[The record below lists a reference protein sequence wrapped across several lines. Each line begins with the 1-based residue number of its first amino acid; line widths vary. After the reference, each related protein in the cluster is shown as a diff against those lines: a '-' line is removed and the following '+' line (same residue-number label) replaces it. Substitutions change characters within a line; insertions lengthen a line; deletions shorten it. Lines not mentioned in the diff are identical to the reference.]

1 MQNYPF
7 TLHVRLNAY
16 CKMGCQQHPSFYFYL
31 QRNKII
37 YLPNKIIYINNFSLL
52 SYFSISSLSLSLSLQ
67 QTNSNHHP
75 TSLLHH
81 QTPITNHNHHPNT
94 KPPPIQPPKHHTNT
108 DSTRDG
114 SRIQT

>member
-31 QRNKII
+31 QHNKII

-81 QTPITNHNHHPNT
+81 QTPITNHRSQP
-94 KPPPIQPPKHHTNT
+94 PPKHQTTTNPAT
-108 DSTRDG
+108 
-114 SRIQT
+114 QTPYQHRFNQGRK